1 MARTPSSVTLPRMD
15 DGVQRVLRIRAD
27 ERLGRMLFAGHAS
40 ESARLEVPSRETV
53 AVGDRITV
61 EVGFGALADEVE
73 LEGVVVEV
81 QAQPAGAPH
90 IVVIAIERKCARQI
104 AYVRQV
110 LAGNRPASARAHRR
124 VPVDVAV
131 RWRSGELRQVTRA
144 RDLSRG
150 GAFILSSLQ
159 PPVGSLIAIEIDQ
172 SGDDAL
178 ALALDAEVTWLRREG
193 PETGFGVHFR
203 VRSRQD
209 ADRLHRFV
217 RAHERAEDGVTPSGG
232 RSGPRGS

>member
-1 MARTPSSVTLPRMD
+1 MD
-15 DGVQRVLRIRAD
+15 DGVHRVLRVRAD
-27 ERLGRMLFAGHAS
+27 DRLAGMLIAGQPGEA
-40 ESARLEVPSRETV
+40 ARLEVPSRETV
-53 AVGDRITV
+53 ATGDRITV

-73 LEGVVVEV
+73 LVGEVVAIRP
-81 QAQPAGAPH
+81 QSDGAPH
-90 IVVIAIERKCARQI
+90 LVVIAIDRRCGRQI

-150 GAFILSSLQ
+150 GAFILSSLL
-159 PPVGSLIAIEIDQ
+159 PPVGSTISIEIDEAV
-172 SGDDAL
+172 GGGT
-178 ALALDAEVTWLRREG
+178 LALDAEVTWLRKEG

-203 VRSRQD
+203 VRSRSD
-209 ADRLHRFV
+209 ADRLHHFV
-217 RAHERAEDGVTPSGG
+217 RAHERTDESREPS
-232 RSGPRGS
+232 R

>member
-1 MARTPSSVTLPRMD
+1 MD
-15 DGVQRVLRIRAD
+15 DGVHRVLRVRAD
-27 ERLGRMLFAGHAS
+27 ERLAGMLVAGQPGEA
-40 ESARLEVPSRETV
+40 ARLEVPSRETV
-53 AVGDRITV
+53 AISDRITV

-73 LEGVVVEV
+73 LDGEVVAVHP
-81 QAQPAGAPH
+81 QDDGAPH
-90 IVVIAIERKCARQI
+90 VVVIAIGRKCARQI

-150 GAFILSSLQ
+150 GAFILSSLL
-159 PPVGSLIAIEIDQ
+159 PPEGSVITLEIDQ
-172 SGDDAL
+172 PGSKDGTI
-178 ALALDAEVTWLRREG
+178 ALDAHVTWLRREG

-203 VRSRQD
+203 VRSRED
-209 ADRLHRFV
+209 ADRLYKFV
-217 RAHERAEDGVTPSGG
+217 RAHERTES
-232 RSGPRGS
+232 

>member
-1 MARTPSSVTLPRMD
+1 MLTIVARQPSSLTLPRMD
-15 DGVQRVLRIRAD
+15 DGPHRVLRVRAD
-27 ERLGRMLFAGHAS
+27 DRLASMLIAGQPGEA
-40 ESARLEVPSRETV
+40 ARLEVPSRETV
-53 AVGDRITV
+53 ATGDRITV

-73 LEGVVVEV
+73 LVGEVV
-81 QAQPAGAPH
+81 AIHPQPEGAPH
-90 IVVIAIERKCARQI
+90 LVVIAIARRCTRQI

-110 LAGNRPASARAHRR
+110 LAGKRPASARAHRR

-150 GAFILSSLQ
+150 GAFILSSLL
-159 PPVGSLIAIEIDQ
+159 PPVGSTIAIEIDEDG
-172 SGDDAL
+172 ST
-178 ALALDAEVTWLRREG
+178 LALDAQVTWLRKDG

-203 VRSRQD
+203 VRSRSD

-217 RAHERAEDGVTPSGG
+217 RAHERADEAREPK
-232 RSGPRGS
+232 